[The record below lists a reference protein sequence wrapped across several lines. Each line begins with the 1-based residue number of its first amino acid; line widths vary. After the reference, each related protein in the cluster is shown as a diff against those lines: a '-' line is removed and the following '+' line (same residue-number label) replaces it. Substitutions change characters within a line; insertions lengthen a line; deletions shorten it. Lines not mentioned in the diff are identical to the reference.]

1 MDSERIF
8 FRSALLSQTEL
19 VLLFL
24 VGLIGSLKAAKTN
37 FYMSGA
43 GLKECAIEYKKLIMG

>member
-8 FRSALLSQTEL
+8 FRPALLSQTEL